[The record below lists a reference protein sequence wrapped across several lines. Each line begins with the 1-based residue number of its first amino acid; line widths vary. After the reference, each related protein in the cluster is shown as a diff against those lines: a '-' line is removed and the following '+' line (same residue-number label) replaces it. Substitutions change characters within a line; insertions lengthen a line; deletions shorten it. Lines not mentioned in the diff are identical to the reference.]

1 MEKFYSL
8 IWFLLGMLVA
18 WAILIFSRKRLKAT
32 KIEAGTSETDQFSES
47 LIKAESI
54 LVKTTEDSSNAIIMI
69 SKAYYLG
76 ISGFHSR
83 NMELLEEIET
93 EIEEFNQ
100 RVRKLKANTYRI
112 IQQLHKDSIE
122 TGHFY
127 VQIVDYLREMAH
139 SIKYVVR
146 PLNEHLKHEHM
157 PFEEDQHSELT
168 QFSAHVTDFLNFA
181 LHIIKESRF
190 EQIEELIQKRQAILE
205 LMVEQEKQQ
214 IRWIRRKETTSAN
227 AILFFGVMSETK
239 HLLLQTVNLL
249 KATRDFVSITKS

>member
-1 MEKFYSL
+1 MEKISL
-8 IWFLLGMLVA
+8 LLGVIIGAFGTWVGLTLFRKYK
-18 WAILIFSRKRLKAT
+18 AIPKSDANLF
-32 KIEAGTSETDQFSES
+32 ETDDFSES
-47 LIKAESI
+47 SIKAESV

-76 ISGFHSR
+76 ISGFHSE
-83 NMELLEEIET
+83 NMKVLEEIEA

-100 RVRKLKANTYRI
+100 RARKLKANTYRI
-112 IQQLHKDSIE
+112 IQQLQHDSIE

-146 PLNEHLKHEHM
+146 PLNQHLINNHK
-157 PFEEDQHSELT
+157 PFADDQNAELEEFNNQ
-168 QFSAHVTDFLNFA
+168 VTDFLNFA

-190 EQIEELIQKRQAILE
+190 AQIEELIQKRKDILD
-205 LMVEQEKQQ
+205 LMRDHEKRQ
-214 IRWIRRKETTSAN
+214 IRRIKRKETNSRN
-227 AILFFGVMSETK
+227 SVLYFGVMSETK

-249 KATRDFVSITKS
+249 KATRDFISYTKS